1 MSEPVATPI
10 TAKQAEAAKPPQ
22 PTPKQDGYTQVPTEV
37 EPPYSEYKK
46 KNGKPYSVDYFEL
59 GRYWDHGELY
69 NKEIDSIE
77 SYISHQVEI
86 GEINNTL
93 DSVKKAMK
101 KIEKMINLDKEDRK
115 ASRVGR
121 VAAYM
126 EFLIKADG
134 IKRDAAK
141 YGMS

>member
-1 MSEPVATPI
+1 MNEPVATPI
-10 TAKQAEAAKPPQ
+10 TES
-22 PTPKQDGYTQVPTEV
+22 PKGSEPKATKMDGITQTPTEV
-37 EPPYSEYKK
+37 EPPYSEYKT
-46 KNGKPYSVDYFEL
+46 KNGKPYAVDYFEL

-69 NKEIDSIE
+69 NKEIGSIE
-77 SYISHQVEI
+77 TYMSHLVET

-93 DSVKKAMK
+93 KAVKDKMK
-101 KIEKMINLDKEDRK
+101 KIEKMININSEDRK

-134 IKRDAAK
+134 IKRDSAK

>member
-1 MSEPVATPI
+1 MNEPVAVPKSQVAPKSAI
-10 TAKQAEAAKPPQ
+10 E
-22 PTPKQDGYTQVPTEV
+22 TPKQDGITQTPTEV
-37 EPPYSEYKK
+37 EPPYSEYEKK
-46 KNGKPYSVDYFEL
+46 AGKPYAVDYFEL

-69 NKEIDSIE
+69 NKEIGSIE
-77 SYISHQVEI
+77 TYMSHLVET

-93 DSVKKAMK
+93 KAVKDKMK
-101 KIEKMINLDKEDRK
+101 KIEKMININSEDRK

-134 IKRDAAK
+134 IKRDSAK